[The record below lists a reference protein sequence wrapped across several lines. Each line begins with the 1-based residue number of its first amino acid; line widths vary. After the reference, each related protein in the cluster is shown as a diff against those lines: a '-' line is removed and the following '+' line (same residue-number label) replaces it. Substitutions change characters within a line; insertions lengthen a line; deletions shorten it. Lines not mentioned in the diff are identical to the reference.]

1 MARDERLILLIAVGA
16 SFVAFM
22 NNTVIT
28 VALPRIT
35 EELGGGLPGQQ
46 WMINAYLVTLGSL
59 ILVAGSVSDALGRG
73 LVLRIGLIGFAIAST
88 AIALA
93 PTVEFTIAFRALQ
106 GAAGAFLVPS
116 SLALIT
122 STFRDAAQARA
133 IGVWTAATSMASI
146 VGPVVGGL
154 LSDFLSWRWA
164 FVANLLPIATVLLL
178 ISKVKLHD
186 EPKGGRV
193 DILGAALCA
202 LGLGGLVTALIEGP
216 NQGWANP
223 LVLTCLLGGG
233 MLFLAFI
240 VRQRYGSAPIVPLE
254 MFKRRNFWS
263 GNLATV
269 FVYAALSL
277 NGFVL
282 AIFLQHSVGLSATAA
297 GLASLPMTIIMILGS
312 SSIGTLSG
320 RFGARVFMTVGPIMM
335 ALGSL
340 LLLTVSAD
348 FNYWQQVLPGVIM
361 FGAGLTVTVSPL
373 TSAVLGSVPS
383 DRSGTASAINNA
395 VARVSSL
402 VIVAILAVIVGGRID
417 LAGFH
422 RAAIVTAILLTAGA
436 LVSWAG
442 IRTAV
447 EPRSRS
453 RTMVRAEPCTASD
466 IPVTVGVRRA
476 GPRRV

>member
-1 MARDERLILLIAVGA
+1 M
-16 SFVAFM
+16 
-22 NNTVIT
+22 T
-28 VALPRIT
+28 
-35 EELGGGLPGQQ
+35 
-46 WMINAYLVTLGSL
+46 
-59 ILVAGSVSDALGRG
+59 
-73 LVLRIGLIGFAIAST
+73 
-88 AIALA
+88 
-93 PTVEFTIAFRALQ
+93 
-106 GAAGAFLVPS
+106 
-116 SLALIT
+116 
-122 STFRDAAQARA
+122 
-133 IGVWTAATSMASI
+133 
-146 VGPVVGGL
+146 
-154 LSDFLSWRWA
+154 
-164 FVANLLPIATVLLL
+164 
-178 ISKVKLHD
+178 H
-186 EPKGGRV
+186 
-193 DILGAALCA
+193 
-202 LGLGGLVTALIEGP
+202 
-216 NQGWANP
+216 
-223 LVLTCLLGGG
+223 
-233 MLFLAFI
+233 
-240 VRQRYGSAPIVPLE
+240 
-254 MFKRRNFWS
+254 
-263 GNLATV
+263 
-269 FVYAALSL
+269 LSL

-282 AIFLQHSVGLSATAA
+282 AIFLQQSVGLSATAA

-383 DRSGTASAINNA
+383 DRSGTASAINIA

-402 VIVAILAVIVGGRID
+402 VIVAVLAVIVGGQID

-436 LVSWAG
+436 LASWAG

-453 RTMVRAEPCTASD
+453 KTTVRAEPCTASD
-466 IPVTVGVRRA
+466 IPVTVGVTRA